1 MAKQLAFGGE
11 GRISLLKGVRTLDN
25 AVKITLGPRGR
36 NVMIDKG
43 FGAPLSTNDG
53 VSVTKEIEVKD
64 RLQNVAIEMI
74 KEVASKTSDEVGDG
88 TTTAVILASAIFEEG
103 LKNIAA
109 GCDPMTLK
117 RGIDKAVEAAVDTLA
132 GMAKPVK
139 GRKEIEQVATIAS
152 NNDAEIG
159 TIIADAMEKT
169 SADGIIAVEE
179 AKGVETCVDV
189 VEGMQF
195 DRGYISPYF
204 ITDPDSMECVL
215 EDALILLHDKKLSTA
230 ADVVPL
236 LEKIHA
242 GESQPL
248 LIVAEDVEGEALATL
263 VLNKIRGTVKVA
275 AVKAPGFGDRR
286 KALLQDMAILTAGE
300 VISEETGKKMENVA
314 LEELGKVKTVRID
327 KDHTTLIGGG
337 GDPDRIKAR
346 ADQLRWEMM
355 ETTSDFE
362 KEKLEERLAKI
373 VGGVSIIRV
382 GAPTETAMKERK
394 ARVEDALH
402 ATRAA
407 AMEGIVPGGG
417 VALLRCI
424 PRVKRMRL
432 QGDEKVGA
440 QTVELALSAPMRQIA
455 DNAGRNGSLVAE
467 KAVSLKQ
474 NMGFDAEKEK
484 FRDMMLA
491 GIIDPAKVARVA
503 LENAASIAGL
513 MLTCEAIVADLPEE
527 EEELP
532 GAPPTITKR

>member
-11 GRISLLKGVRTLDN
+11 GRQSFLRGVRTLND

-36 NVMIDKG
+36 NVVIDRES
-43 FGAPLSTNDG
+43 GAPLSTNDG
-53 VSVTKEIEVKD
+53 VSVTKEIEVKE
-64 RLQNVAIEMI
+64 RLENVAVEMV

-88 TTTAVILASAIFEEG
+88 TTTAVILTSSMFEEG
-103 LKNIAA
+103 LKNITA
-109 GCDPMTLK
+109 GCDPMSVK
-117 RGIDKAVEAAVDTLA
+117 RGIDKAVETAVITLA

-152 NNDAEIG
+152 SNDVEVG
-159 TIIADAMEKT
+159 RIIADAMEKT

-179 AKGVETCVDV
+179 AKGVETCVDI

-204 ITDPDSMECVL
+204 VTEPDSMECVF
-215 EDALILLHDKKLSTA
+215 EDALILIHDKKLSAA

-236 LEKIHA
+236 LERIHT
-242 GESQPL
+242 GPGLPL

-286 KALLQDMAILTAGE
+286 KALLQDMAILTGGE
-300 VISEETGKKMENVA
+300 VISEETGRKMEDAAV
-314 LEELGKVKTVRID
+314 EDLGKAKKVRID
-327 KDHTTLIGGG
+327 KDRVTIIDGG
-337 GDPDRIKAR
+337 GDPERIKAR
-346 ADQLRWEMM
+346 ADQLRREML
-355 ETTSDFE
+355 ETTSDYE
-362 KEKLEERLAKI
+362 REKLEERLAKI

-382 GAPTETAMKERK
+382 GAPTETAMKEKK

-407 AMEGIVPGGG
+407 ALEGIVPGGG
-417 VALLRCI
+417 VALLRCA
-424 PRVKRMRL
+424 PRVRRMRL

-440 QTVELALSAPMRQIA
+440 QIVERALAAPMRQIA

-467 KAVSLKQ
+467 KATGLKP
-474 NMGFDAEKEK
+474 NMGFDAEQEK

-532 GAPPTITKR
+532 GAPPHYH